1 MLTCP
6 THLPIYFCTTPV
18 DFRKSFD
25 GLTGVITAVFG
36 SSVLDSHLFLF
47 INKRRD
53 RIKAMWWDRDGMVIA
68 CKRLEQGTFEVP
80 RVCGASSGSN
90 ASSHVTLDAPRRCGT
105 CRCKTASEATDH
117 RELTASSK

>member
-36 SSVLDSHLFLF
+36 SSGLDSHLVLF
-47 INKRRD
+47 INKCRD
-53 RIKAMWWDRDGMVIA
+53 RIKAMWWDRDGTVIA
-68 CKRLEQGTFEVP
+68 CRRLDSVSAADNTAEADGIIF
-80 RVCGASSGSN
+80 RFCGDC
-90 ASSHVTLDAPRRCGT
+90 LP
-105 CRCKTASEATDH
+105 
-117 RELTASSK
+117 